1 MSPPSAFDEG
11 LARVQ
16 QFVLRQR
23 SCVSRREGSDSIR
36 WEPDESDSNQ
46 GQETLPNPKAWV
58 SAVGIVVGARF
69 GCMRVVALPSS
80 AAAPHM

>member
-1 MSPPSAFDEG
+1 MVSSSRVAVGTAVGNGMVPLELGSQSVAAGVALAPPSAFDEG

-46 GQETLPNPKAWV
+46 GQ
-58 SAVGIVVGARF
+58 
-69 GCMRVVALPSS
+69 
-80 AAAPHM
+80 